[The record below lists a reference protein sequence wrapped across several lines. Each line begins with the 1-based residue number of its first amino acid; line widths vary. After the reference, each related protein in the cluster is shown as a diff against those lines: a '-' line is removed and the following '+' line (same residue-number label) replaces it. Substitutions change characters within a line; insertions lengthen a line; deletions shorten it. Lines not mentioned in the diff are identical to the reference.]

1 MTATEPARAARPIA
15 PGIRAAP
22 DEVAAFLFHEVRLLD
37 ERRYEEWVDLFA
49 DDGRYWVPCNEPGA
63 DPSRHVQ
70 IVYDDVASLRL
81 RVRRLL
87 TGKQYAQDPP
97 SRTCHA
103 VSNVYVPL
111 DADADGDRAEAGGGE
126 DEVVVHSVNTVV
138 EARRHHRKNVFAAL
152 CAHRLRPDGE
162 GFRIVEKR
170 VDLVDNDQFYDDLT
184 FLV

>member
-1 MTATEPARAARPIA
+1 MTATEPASRPAAPPAIGVA
-15 PGIRAAP
+15 PG
-22 DEVAAFLFHEVRLLD
+22 EVCAFLFHEARLLD

-63 DPSRHVQ
+63 DPARHVQ
-70 IVYDDVASLRL
+70 IFYDDVASLRL

-111 DADADGDRAEAGGGE
+111 GADGGGAGPGGGAGE
-126 DEVVVHSVNTVV
+126 GEVVVHSVNTIV
-138 EARRHHRKNVFAAL
+138 EIRRQHRKNVFGAM
-152 CAHRLRPDGE
+152 CTHRLRPE
-162 GFRIVEKR
+162 AASFRIVEKR